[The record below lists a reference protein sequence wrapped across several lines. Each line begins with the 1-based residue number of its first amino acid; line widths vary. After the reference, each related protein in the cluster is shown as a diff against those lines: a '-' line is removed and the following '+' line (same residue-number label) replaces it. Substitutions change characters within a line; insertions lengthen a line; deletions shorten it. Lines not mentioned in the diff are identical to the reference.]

1 MQSSQEVQP
10 AGDALLILFIL
21 IDKGKS
27 PVYYVCEQDGSSLY
41 ITSFMWNARAGPASS
56 ICVHSESPEAPGW
69 TNQVLF
75 LLYRKVRLVFGGIA
89 RAFLKTGR

>member
-1 MQSSQEVQP
+1 MCANKTEV
-10 AGDALLILFIL
+10 LF
-21 IDKGKS
+21 
-27 PVYYVCEQDGSSLY
+27 